1 MMYNLLGC
9 KIFGIY
15 CMRCIDLFESL
26 KRLTRLVLKS
36 YKTQAITFVF
46 LFLIFFG
53 GFLLNLPIASRNGV
67 SMGYLDALFTATSAT
82 CVTGL
87 VVVDTYVQFSAF
99 GQLVIIFLIQIGGLG
114 FMTMATLFSLLMR
127 RVITLNERLLIRE
140 SLNID
145 DMQGIVRLAKHIL
158 IGTFAIEFVGAL
170 LLSIRFIPE
179 FGMPSGIYKS
189 IFHSI
194 SAFCNAG
201 FDIMGQKGEFI
212 GLTSYVSD
220 PIVSLVIPMLIII
233 GGIGFA
239 VWEDV
244 FQQSNFYKLRLH
256 TKIAITMTAFFIIS
270 GTIGFYI
277 LEHNNP
283 ATMQGLSPMG
293 KLLASFFQSVTT
305 RTAGFNTIS
314 QDGMTIAS
322 KFISI
327 ILMFIGG
334 APGSTAGGIKVVT
347 VGVLAFAA
355 YAVIK
360 GTSQVT
366 MFKRRISYNAI
377 LRAMT
382 IVMIS
387 LFVVATGIIILSIVE
402 KTLFINII
410 FEVVSAFGTVGL
422 TLGITPNLTVV
433 GKLTIITIMFFGRV
447 GVLTVALSLLMGMN
461 SGGSDKIKYP
471 EEKIMVG

>member
-1 MMYNLLGC
+1 MY
-9 KIFGIY
+9 
-15 CMRCIDLFESL
+15 ESFRKAIRIIL
-26 KRLTRLVLKS
+26 KT
-36 YKTQAITFVF
+36 YKTQSIVLVF
-46 LFLIFFG
+46 LLLIFLG
-53 GFLLNLPIASRNGV
+53 GFLLNLPIASRSGH
-67 SMGYLDALFTATSAT
+67 SIGYLDALFTATSAT

-87 VVVDTYVQFSAF
+87 VVVDTYIQFTPF

-140 SLNID
+140 SLNFE

-170 LLSIRFIPE
+170 LLSLRFVPE
-179 FGMPSGIYKS
+179 FGIPSGIYKAV
-189 IFHSI
+189 FHSI

-201 FDIMGQKGEFI
+201 FDIMGQKGEFV

-220 PIVSLVIPMLIII
+220 PIVSLVIPMLIIV

-244 FQQSNFYKLRLH
+244 FHQNKFKKLRLH
-256 TKIAITMTAFFIIS
+256 SKIAISMTLLFIIVGTIAFF
-270 GTIGFYI
+270 I

-283 ATMQGLSPMG
+283 ETMQELSSFG
-293 KLLASFFQSVTT
+293 KFLASFFQSVTT
-305 RTAGFNTIS
+305 RTAGYNTIS
-314 QDGMTIAS
+314 QTGMTEAS
-322 KFISI
+322 KVITI

-334 APGSTAGGIKVVT
+334 APGSTAGGVKVVT

-355 YAVIK
+355 YAVVR
-360 GTSQVT
+360 GTNQVT
-366 MFKRRISYNAI
+366 MFKRRVSLNAV

-382 IVMIS
+382 IIMIS
-387 LFVVATGIIILSIVE
+387 LFVVTVGIIILSIVE
-402 KTLFINII
+402 EESFMDIV

-422 TLGITPNLTVV
+422 SLGITPNLTVV
-433 GKLTIITIMFFGRV
+433 GKLTIMTVMFFGRV
-447 GVLTVALSLLMGMN
+447 GVLSVALSLVMGMN
-461 SGGSDKIKYP
+461 SGTPDKIKYP